1 MGAESPRDA
10 AILEALKGATAQMPM
25 KYGELTAKLADA
37 GHVLLI
43 NELMDALDDLVKRR
57 AVNTA
62 RVSRDGGKIFISVC
76 WQTGVPPAPFNAFR
90 SPIKSHTQADAA
102 TAHAAQAAAEASRAS
117 ADGYGSIKSPPAPL
131 YERGEKTQENP
142 MPRIAKP
149 AKPAKS
155 KQPDVIPAAPV
166 PPRRKA
172 AAGAVIA
179 EAMAAVA
186 GRSTVHA
193 LRAEE
198 LIRLC
203 PAAGSLNSLKATLRS
218 LAAKGRIGV
227 EYRREGGHLLAC
239 YYGLATPVLN
249 DGHEKNLDTLRKM
262 RADEHAEAGIPAGA
276 FDAGRLGGGDIH
288 AADPVARAASDL
300 DAPGTTRF
308 ALWDDGQLLLAM
320 GDDMMV
326 LDAGATRR
334 LADFLDSVMGL

>member
-1 MGAESPRDA
+1 
-10 AILEALKGATAQMPM
+10 
-25 KYGELTAKLADA
+25 
-37 GHVLLI
+37 
-43 NELMDALDDLVKRR
+43 
-57 AVNTA
+57 
-62 RVSRDGGKIFISVC
+62 
-76 WQTGVPPAPFNAFR
+76 
-90 SPIKSHTQADAA
+90 
-102 TAHAAQAAAEASRAS
+102 
-117 ADGYGSIKSPPAPL
+117 
-131 YERGEKTQENP
+131 

-149 AKPAKS
+149 AKPAKPT
-155 KQPDVIPAAPV
+155 QPDVIPAAPV

-179 EAMAAVA
+179 EALAAVA
-186 GRSTVHA
+186 GRSAVHA

-227 EYRREGGHLLAC
+227 EYRREGGHLLAH
-239 YYGLATPVLN
+239 YHEMAAPALN
-249 DGHEKNLDTLRKM
+249 DGHEKNLEALRKM
-262 RADEHAEAGIPAGA
+262 RSDEHAAAGIPAGA

-288 AADPVARAASDL
+288 APDPVARAASDLDL